1 MKQYEIKMLITN
13 SAQSITQLE
22 EITSK
27 LEDVCKTDIVIS
39 LVSVKEQFQDLL
51 DYVEDKNG

>member
-13 SAQSITQLE
+13 SEQSIFQLE
-22 EITSK
+22 KIILK
-27 LEDVCKTDIVIS
+27 LEDVCKTDIVLS